1 MTPNEI
7 FELVD
12 PVVAM
17 QRYFPGEVSTTNRY
31 KNPFRIDNKATCFFG
46 WSKSGRFVF
55 YDPAKPDCSGD
66 AIKIVMLKYNLNF
79 GEAMQKINEDFNL
92 GLSSK
97 KVSTRT
103 DLTPIRKQNNKREF
117 ETKVKKTYFQIHLRN
132 WNKKDQEYWS
142 KYGIDI
148 KLLKKYKIYPVKKY
162 YTKNLNQSGFS
173 LTYDYDKDRDDPCY
187 CYRIGEEDF
196 SVKLYRPLTTNLSN
210 KWRSNTCVNDVQGL
224 EQLTYKSKDDTLI
237 VTSSMKD
244 LLTLIPLGYD
254 AIAPQSES
262 IEIPKSIMNKLKKKY
277 KRIIFIYDADETGKH
292 YSTKHS
298 ESSKC
303 ECILLDKVND
313 KKDLS
318 DIRSTMTEEEFETFV
333 NNLLNDNRCI

>member
-1 MTPNEI
+1 MTPNDI
-7 FELVD
+7 FNLVD
-12 PVVAM
+12 PVIAM
-17 QRYFPGEVSTTNRY
+17 QRYFPYEVNVTNRY
-31 KNPFRIDNKATCFFG
+31 KNPFRIDNKPTCFFG

-79 GEAMQKINEDFNL
+79 GEAMQKINDDFNL

-97 KVSTRT
+97 RVSNRT
-103 DLTPIRKQNNKREF
+103 DLTPVRKQNIKREF

-142 KYGIDI
+142 QYGIDI
-148 KLLKKYKIYPVKKY
+148 KLLKKYNILPVKKY

-173 LTYDYDKDRDDPCY
+173 LSYDYDKDRDDSCY
-187 CYRIGEEDF
+187 CYKIGDEDF
-196 SVKLYRPLTTNLSN
+196 NVKLYRPLAKDTAN
-210 KWRSNTCVNDVQGL
+210 KWRSNTTVNDVQGL

-237 VTSSMKD
+237 VASSMKD
-244 LLTLIPLGYD
+244 LLTLISLGYD

-262 IEIPKSIMNKLKKKY
+262 IEIPKSVLNKLKKKY
-277 KRIIFIYDADETGKH
+277 KRIIFIYDADETGHNYSIKH
-292 YSTKHS
+292 A

-303 ECILLDKVND
+303 EYKLLEKVND

-318 DIRSTMTEEEFETFV
+318 DIRSTMTEEEFDLFI
-333 NNLLNDNRCI
+333 NKLLNDN